1 MNSSLIK
8 NREGPFDPH
17 HHALF
22 ALVELQGKRM
32 VDDAAAHATLLDG
45 EAPSFLAPLKIPG
58 SHFGHP
64 GIGPS

>member
-8 NREGPFDPH
+8 DRERPFDPH
-17 HHALF
+17 DHALF
-22 ALVELQGKRM
+22 AVVELQGKRM
-32 VDDAAAHATLLDG
+32 VDDAAAHATLFDG
-45 EAPSFLAPLKIPG
+45 EAPSSFATLKIPG